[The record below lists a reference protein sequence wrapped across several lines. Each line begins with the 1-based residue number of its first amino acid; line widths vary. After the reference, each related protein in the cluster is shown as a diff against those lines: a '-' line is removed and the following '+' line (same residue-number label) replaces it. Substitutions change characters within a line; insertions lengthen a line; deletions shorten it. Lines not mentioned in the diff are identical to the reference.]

1 MMWVFQCIK
10 YSKCWSILQEHFVE
24 RKPHKQLLNLEN
36 PNPSHFPPFFEKKM
50 FTFWLKSCFKSQIPR
65 WAGQPACPL
74 VYKYKSACPCHHA
87 ILRKMAA
94 EISKQEK
101 YFKKMAGKWPKVGL
115 SNTKTSNCFTWNV
128 QSRVC
133 TKIG

>member
-1 MMWVFQCIK
+1 MMWVFLFIK
-10 YSKCWSILQEHFVE
+10 YCKCWSILQEHFVE
-24 RKPHKQLLNLEN
+24 RKPLTSQPWK
-36 PNPSHFPPFFEKKM
+36 PKPKPFPAIFSKKM
-50 FTFWLKSCFKSQIPR
+50 FTFWLKSRIKSQIPR